1 MLIGQ
6 LALVIAAL
14 FTGAAFYVNFA
25 EQPARLQLDDRA
37 LLAEW
42 KPAYRRGYAMQAALA
57 MVGFLLGAV
66 AWWQTGVLA
75 FLLGA
80 LLMLANWPWTLMVI
94 KPVNDRLMQT
104 DLAAAGP
111 GTRSLLHKWNQLHG
125 VRTLFGAL
133 SVIAFLFAVSA
144 N

>member
-1 MLIGQ
+1 
-6 LALVIAAL
+6 
-14 FTGAAFYVNFA
+14 
-25 EQPARLQLDDRA
+25 
-37 LLAEW
+37 
-42 KPAYRRGYAMQAALA
+42 MQAALA

-66 AWWQTGVLA
+66 AWWQTGVLT

-111 GTRSLLHKWNQLHG
+111 GTRSLLQKWDPLHG
-125 VRTLFGAL
+125 ERTLFGTL
-133 SVIAFLFAVSA
+133 SIIAFLFAVSA